1 MNIPESISAVFWV
14 ILAISAAEKCHR
26 LKAEEFIFLKEMQCV
41 FTEGFFD
48 SICVFIVNEL
58 HEICISVLSR
68 KYIENILWCLKA
80 VANVCGTFIV
90 V

>member
-14 ILAISAAEKCHR
+14 ILAILAAGKCHR
-26 LKAEEFIFLKEMQCV
+26 LKAEEFNFFKRDAVCV
-41 FTEGFFD
+41 YGRFFD

-68 KYIENILWCLKA
+68 KYIEYILWCLKA